1 MGELSYPLAMIGVMA
16 AATFSTRALPFLL
29 LRGREN
35 HPVLIYLARVVPAAV
50 MTILV
55 LYAIRD
61 IELRQA
67 PHGLPELLAMAV
79 TAGLHV
85 WRSNALLS
93 IGVGTGLY
101 MVVIQSGIAGWALAT
116 P

>member
-1 MGELSYPLAMIGVMA
+1 MGELIYPLAMIGVMA
-16 AATFSTRALPFLL
+16 AATFPTRALPFLL

-35 HPVLIYLARVVPAAV
+35 HPLLVYLARVLPAAV

-55 LYAIRD
+55 LYAVRGV
-61 IELRQA
+61 ELRQA
-67 PHGLPELLAMAV
+67 PHGLPELLALAM

-85 WRSNALLS
+85 WRGNALLS

-101 MVVIQSGIAGWALAT
+101 MAILQSGVAGWVLAT
-116 P
+116 S